1 MWVYSNAFLTS
12 GVGIRLLI
20 DDATKKQAFGHYVRI
35 LGDIDLSKRI
45 FEGVVVELEGFV
57 LYVDIVYERL
67 PMFCTNCFTIG
78 HSISLRN
85 KLHPKNKK
93 EMVKPDKPKMKGD
106 SSNRPI
112 TIEDE

>member
-1 MWVYSNAFLTS
+1 
-12 GVGIRLLI
+12 LLI
-20 DDATKKQAFGHYVRI
+20 DDATKKRAFGHYVRI